1 MDMTLSASALRQDL
15 YRKLDTV
22 LKTGIPL
29 EIKRRNGR
37 LRIIPVQ
44 KKSKIGNLKKRNVLK
59 CPPDDLVHI
68 DWSEE
73 WRP

>member
-1 MDMTLSASALRQDL
+1 MTLSASALRQDL
-15 YRKLDTV
+15 YKKLDNV
-22 LKTGIPL
+22 LRTGIPL
-29 EIKRRNGR
+29 EIKRRSGR

-44 KKSKIGNLKKRNVLK
+44 KKSKISNLKKRSIMK
-59 CPPDDLVHI
+59 CSPEDLVHI

>member
-1 MDMTLSASALRQDL
+1 MALSASALRQDL
-15 YRKLDTV
+15 YKKLDNV

-44 KKSKIGNLKKRNVLK
+44 KKSKISNLKRRNIMK
-59 CPPDDLVHI
+59 CDPDELVHI

>member
-1 MDMTLSASALRQDL
+1 MTLTASALRQDL
-15 YRKLDTV
+15 YRKLDNV
-22 LKTGIPL
+22 LSTGIPL
-29 EIKRRNGR
+29 EITRRKGR

-44 KKSKIGNLKKRNVLK
+44 KKSKISNLKKRNIMK
-59 CPPDDLVHI
+59 CSPEELIHM